1 MLSTKVKETIKRY
14 RMLNPG
20 DRVVVAV
27 SGGPDSVC
35 LLSVLQAC
43 AEEFSITLHVAHLNH
58 MFRGAESAREAL
70 FVEKLAKKLGI
81 SATIEQFEVS
91 AYCRERGL
99 SAQAGARDV
108 RYRFLHQVADK
119 VGASRIAT
127 GHTATDQAETFLMR
141 LLRGAGVS
149 GLSAIRP
156 VRQNVVRPLID
167 VTREEVLN
175 YLRTTGLE
183 YVSDPSNSKP
193 VYTRNKIRL
202 EILPIF
208 KQFNP
213 RIVETLASEAA
224 LLRDEEDAAES
235 CLSIIAEGVM
245 IQEGDIVSL
254 KREDFNALPRAF
266 KRRILRR
273 AVALLGVRSSDLS
286 SVQINDA
293 IAFMAAAQTGRV
305 MHLPYGLLIEREYSK
320 FVIRLQASAET
331 YSYTIMVPGITAIPE
346 LGLEVETSIHEAN
359 EEGNPHSYKPVV
371 TGEGEVF
378 EASLP
383 ANKFWKA
390 QFDYDKIGSRL
401 TIRNRRS
408 GDWFCPSGMGG
419 KSKKLQD
426 FFVDEKIP
434 GQRRNRIP
442 ILLSGENIVWVVGMR
457 TDNRFLPRENTKSIV
472 GVHVRNKR
480 AKTHCSENETIT

>member
-1 MLSTKVKETIKRY
+1 MLS
-14 RMLNPG
+14 PG

-35 LLSVLQAC
+35 LMSVLQAC
-43 AEEFSITLHVAHLNH
+43 EEEFSITLHVAHLNH
-58 MFRGAESAREAL
+58 MFRGAESEREAL
-70 FVEKLAKKLGI
+70 FVEKLAKKLRI
-81 SATIEQFEVS
+81 PATIGQFEVS

-156 VRQNVVRPLID
+156 VRENVIRPLID

-208 KQFNP
+208 KRFNP
-213 RIVETLASEAA
+213 RIIETLASEAA

-235 CLSIIAEGVM
+235 CLSKIAERVM
-245 IQEGDIVSL
+245 IQEGDCVSL
-254 KREDFNALPRAF
+254 KREDFTALPQAF

-273 AVALLGVRSSDLS
+273 AAALSGVQSSDLS
-286 SVQINDA
+286 SVQIDDA
-293 IAFMAAAQTGRV
+293 IAFMAASQTGRA
-305 MHLPYGLLIEREYSK
+305 MHLPYGLHIEREYGK
-320 FVIRLQASAET
+320 FVIRLKASAET
-331 YSYTIMVPGITAIPE
+331 YSHAIMVPGITSIPE

-359 EEGNPHSYKPVV
+359 GGENPHSCTPLA
-371 TGEGEVF
+371 TGEREGF
-378 EASLP
+378 EAPLP

-408 GDWFCPSGMGG
+408 GDRFCPSGMGG

-434 GQRRNRIP
+434 GRRRNRVP
-442 ILLSGENIVWVVGMR
+442 ILLSGENVVWVGGMR

-472 GVHVRNKR
+472 AVHVRNKR
-480 AKTHCSENETIT
+480 GEGHCSEMETIP